1 MEYELPGAV
10 PEIPVDDLD
19 AALAYY
25 KRHLGFNHDWGGD
38 SGGGIAGISQGSC
51 RLFLAD
57 RAFREHRYGNVAPV
71 LIWLNLS
78 SKLQVD
84 DLHEQWSRAGARI
97 VSPPESKPWK
107 LHEFT
112 AADPDGNLLR
122 VFYDFAWETRE
133 R

>member
-1 MEYELPGAV
+1 MTYELPAAI

-19 AALAYY
+19 TALAYY
-25 KRHLGFNHDWGGD
+25 KRHLGFNHDWGGE

-57 RAFREHRYGNVAPV
+57 RAFREHRYGNAAPV
-71 LIWLNLS
+71 LVWLNLS

-84 DLHEQWSRAGARI
+84 DLHEQWSRSGVKI
-97 VSPPESKPWK
+97 ISPPESKPWK

-112 AADPDGNLLR
+112 AADLDGNLLR
-122 VFYDFAWETRE
+122 VFYDFAWESRE
-133 R
+133 K